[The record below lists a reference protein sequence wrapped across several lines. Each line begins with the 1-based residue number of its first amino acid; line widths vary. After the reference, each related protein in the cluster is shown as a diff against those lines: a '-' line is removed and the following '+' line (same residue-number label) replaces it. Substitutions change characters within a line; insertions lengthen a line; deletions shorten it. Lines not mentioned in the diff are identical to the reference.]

1 MLGRHKLLILIPAI
15 LLIPILLGITPL
27 NMAHKLASGGPFT
40 HGKQICLNNHC
51 PFHSLISHDDP
62 TIVNL
67 NLATLD
73 QDSTPTLDIQVL
85 DSDFIHSNIT
95 FNSVPLRC

>member
-1 MLGRHKLLILIPAI
+1 MLSKRNLLILIPAI
-15 LLIPILLGITPL
+15 LLIPILLGMTPL
-27 NMAHKLASGGPFT
+27 NMAHKLATGGPLA

-62 TIVNL
+62 MIVNL

-73 QDSTPTLDIQVL
+73 QEITHIFDIHILDL
-85 DSDFIHSNIT
+85 DSIHSSVT
-95 FNSVPLRC
+95 FDSIPLRC